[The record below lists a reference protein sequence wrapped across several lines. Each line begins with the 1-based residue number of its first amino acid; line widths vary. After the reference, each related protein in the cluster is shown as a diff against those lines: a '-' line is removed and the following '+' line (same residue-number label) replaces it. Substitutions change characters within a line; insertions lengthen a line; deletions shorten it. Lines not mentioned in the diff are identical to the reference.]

1 MNSTLKSM
9 LIAAAAITSVS
20 AFAQDKA
27 TLDLLVKKG
36 LITAEERAKT
46 LDEAAKA
53 RAASGLNKVFAKED
67 NAKRLTFAG
76 RVQTQ
81 WESIGYSET
90 TASGTTNF
98 TDVNNVLMRRAYLG
112 FKADIG
118 EGVSAELV
126 YNFADNTDAV
136 ATGSSTST
144 STVGGGGSGTVT
156 TTTTT
161 TVSPTVRAGA
171 FDKVIFT
178 HDSSLGK
185 FDLGYQKVQ
194 WGLEE
199 NTSSS
204 KLYTVERSLVTRYWA
219 EAENGRRLGFG
230 ARHVGLHY
238 SNKLALDAA
247 GTLEYGA
254 ALVNAKQGYNAT
266 GINDFGTYVNVA
278 YTYKITDTN
287 RHTVGLNWG
296 QTADVSASNA
306 LTSFGG
312 SIDKLSGFNP
322 YVKSQFDKL
331 VIQGEMQ
338 TTNVDQKNAAAANI
352 GGAERDPTGYNLIV
366 AYKITDAIEAVARY
380 SYIDTD
386 GRGIRVGDGFRDAQT
401 GATYNKA
408 NSYYV
413 GVNYYFVD
421 HNAKICFGYEKGQ
434 LKDSI
439 SYQADGSFLVNSVNK
454 ADADVFRLQAQVL
467 F

>member
-9 LIAAAAITSVS
+9 LIAAAALTSVS

-53 RAASGLNKVFAKED
+53 RSASGLNKVFVKED
-67 NAKRLTFAG
+67 NSKRLTFSG
-76 RVQTQ
+76 RIQTQ

-90 TASGTTNF
+90 SGATTVEGLD
-98 TDVNNVLMRRAYLG
+98 TNNVLMRRAYLG

-126 YNFADNTDAV
+126 YNFADNSDA
-136 ATGSSTST
+136 SS
-144 STVGGGGSGTVT
+144 G
-156 TTTTT
+156 
-161 TVSPTVRAGA
+161 TVRAGA

-178 HDSSLGK
+178 HDSSIGT
-185 FDLGYQKVQ
+185 FNLGYQKVQ

-204 KLYTVERSLVTRYWA
+204 KLFTVERSLSTRYWA

-230 ARHVGLHY
+230 ARHVGVHY

-254 ALVNAKQGYNAT
+254 AVVNAKQGYNST
-266 GINDFGTYVNVA
+266 GINDFGTYANVA

-296 QTADVSASNA
+296 QTADVAA
-306 LTSFGG
+306 AGTITSFNG
-312 SIDKLSGFNP
+312 SMDKLSGYNP
-322 YVKSQFDKL
+322 YFKSQFDNL
-331 VIQGEMQ
+331 VVQGEMQ
-338 TTNVDQKNAAAANI
+338 TTKVDQKNAAAANI
-352 GGAERDPTGYNLIV
+352 GGAERDPVGYNLIV
-366 AYKITDAIEAVARY
+366 AYKFTDAIEGVARY

-386 GRGIRVGDGFRDAQT
+386 GRGIRASDGFRDATMTNAAT
-401 GATYNKA
+401 GAALTGTYNKA
-408 NSYYV
+408 NSFYV

-421 HNAKICFGYEKGQ
+421 HNAKICFGYEKGKLQ
-434 LKDSI
+434 DTI
-439 SYQADGSFLVNSVNK
+439 TYQANGSFTTNSANK
-454 ADADVFRLQAQVL
+454 ADVDAFRLQAQVL

>member
-53 RAASGLNKVFAKED
+53 RAASGLNKIFAKED

-98 TDVNNVLMRRAYLG
+98 NDVNNVLMRRAYLG

-126 YNFADNTDAV
+126 YNFADNSDAV
-136 ATGSSTST
+136 ATSTS
-144 STVGGGGSGTVT
+144 SGGIT
-156 TTTTT
+156 TTT
-161 TVSPTVRAGA
+161 SPTVRAGA

-287 RHTVGLNWG
+287 RHTAGVNWG

-312 SIDKLSGFNP
+312 L
-322 YVKSQFDKL
+322 
-331 VIQGEMQ
+331 
-338 TTNVDQKNAAAANI
+338 
-352 GGAERDPTGYNLIV
+352 
-366 AYKITDAIEAVARY
+366 
-380 SYIDTD
+380 IDTPIYGEGEHAEAFKAKLGQSVLFPHRLGKPEELASMVIELITNSYMNAEVIRVD
-386 GRGIRVGDGFRDAQT
+386 GGIRMPP
-401 GATYNKA
+401 K
-408 NSYYV
+408 
-413 GVNYYFVD
+413 
-421 HNAKICFGYEKGQ
+421 
-434 LKDSI
+434 
-439 SYQADGSFLVNSVNK
+439 
-454 ADADVFRLQAQVL
+454 
-467 F
+467 

>member
-20 AFAQDKA
+20 AFGQDKA

-53 RAASGLNKVFAKED
+53 RLASGLNKVFVKED

-90 TASGTTNF
+90 TATGTVEGIDT
-98 TDVNNVLMRRAYLG
+98 NNVLMRRAYLG

-118 EGVSAELV
+118 EGISAELV
-126 YNFADNTDAV
+126 YNFADNSDAGV
-136 ATGSSTST
+136 SSP
-144 STVGGGGSGTVT
+144 
-156 TTTTT
+156 
-161 TVSPTVRAGA
+161 PTVRAGA

-204 KLYTVERSLVTRYWA
+204 KLFTVERSLVTRYWA
-219 EAENGRRLGFG
+219 EAENARRTGFG

-238 SNKLALDAA
+238 SNKLVLDAA

-254 ALVNAKQGYNAT
+254 ALVNAKQGYNTT
-266 GINDFGTYVNVA
+266 GINDFGTYANVA

-287 RHTVGLNWG
+287 RHTVGVNWG
-296 QTADVSASNA
+296 KNADVAASNA
-306 LTSFGG
+306 VTNFGG
-312 SIDKLSGFNP
+312 SLDEISGFNP
-322 YVKSQFDKL
+322 YFKSQFDKL

-338 TTNVDQKNAAAANI
+338 TTNVDQKVATSAAI
-352 GGAERDPTGYNLIV
+352 GGAERDPTGYNLIL
-366 AYKITDAIEAVARY
+366 AYKFTDAIEGVVRY
-380 SYIDTD
+380 SYLDTD
-386 GRGIRVGDGFRDAQT
+386 GRGIRASDGFRDTTMINAAT
-401 GATYNKA
+401 GATLSGTYNKA
-408 NSYYV
+408 SSYYV

-434 LKDSI
+434 LKDTF
-439 SYQADGSFLVNSVNK
+439 SYNADGSITTNSANK
-454 ADADVFRLQAQVL
+454 ADVDAFRLQAQVL